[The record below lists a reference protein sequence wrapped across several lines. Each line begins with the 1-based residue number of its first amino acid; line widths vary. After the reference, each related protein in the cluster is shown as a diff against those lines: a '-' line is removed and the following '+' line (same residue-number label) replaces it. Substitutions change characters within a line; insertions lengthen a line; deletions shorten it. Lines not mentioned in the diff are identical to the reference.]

1 MKESKEQKETKAAKY
16 RVELS
21 GDHERELKMSAA
33 CAGISVPDYVERVLR
48 PATQSDL
55 RRRLQADA
63 AWATII
69 KP

>member
-1 MKESKEQKETKAAKY
+1 MSNIPKPTKY

-33 CAGISVPDYVERVLR
+33 CAGTSVPDYVERILR

-55 RRRLQADA
+55 RRRLHQDA
-63 AWATII
+63 AMATLL
-69 KP
+69 KK